1 MKTTLS
7 LFVTLLLT
15 LFAHG
20 QIITTIAGSSGT
32 SLGDG
37 GPATN
42 ASLIGPFDVA
52 LDGKGN
58 YYITDGYHDR
68 IRKVDSAG
76 TITTVAGSGMT
87 GYNGDSIL
95 ATTAMLDRPLGLVVD
110 RVGNIYFSDAYNNR
124 VRKVD
129 TAGIITTVA
138 GNGNTVYNGDN
149 IAAVSAA
156 INDPH
161 FIALDDSG
169 DLYIA
174 EYGGHRIR
182 KVSAAGIITTIAGNG
197 VAGYTG
203 DSGPATAARIN
214 TPYGIVL
221 DSGSIIFSDDLEEVV
236 RKVDASGIITT
247 IAGSHTATTLGDG
260 GPADSA
266 MLITPVGLVLDGA
279 GNLYIADASHYRV
292 RKVDKFTHIIT
303 TIAGN
308 GTLGFSGDGGLAS
321 AAAISQPAGL
331 AIDAYGNMY
340 IAAFGNQRVRFINKV
355 TLAIGSPLHYP
366 TSLKIFPNPNN
377 GSFTCIVHSEES
389 MPLQYTLTDMLGTVV
404 ATAYGNT
411 NMPALFQ
418 VSVPAGNYYIRCAT
432 PQAAAGAVISITR

>member
-15 LFAHG
+15 FYAHG

-42 ASLIGPFDVA
+42 ASLIGPYDVA

-87 GYNGDSIL
+87 GYNGDNIP
-95 ATTAMLDRPLGLVVD
+95 ATTAMLDRPVGLVVD
-110 RVGNIYFSDAYNNR
+110 RHGNIYFSDAYNNR

-138 GNGNTVYNGDN
+138 GNGNTLYNGDN
-149 IAAVSAA
+149 IAADTAA
-156 INDPH
+156 ISDPH
-161 FIALDDSG
+161 FLALDESG
-169 DLYIA
+169 NLYIT

-182 KVSAAGIITTIAGNG
+182 KVNAAGIITTIAGNG

-203 DSGPATAARIN
+203 DNGPATAARIN

-236 RKVDASGIITT
+236 RRIDNAGIITT
-247 IAGSHTATTLGDG
+247 IAGSHSATSLGDG

-266 MLITPVGLVLDGA
+266 MLITPVGLVLDFA

-292 RKVDKFTHIIT
+292 RKVDKFTHVIT

-308 GTLGFSGDGGLAS
+308 GTLGFSGDGGAAS

-331 AIDAYGNMY
+331 AIDASGNMY
-340 IAAFGNQRVRFINKV
+340 IAAFGNQRVRFISKA
-355 TLAIGSPLHYP
+355 TLAIGSPVNFA
-366 TSLKIFPNPNN
+366 TSIEIYPNPND
-377 GSFTCIVHSEES
+377 GSFTIIVRSTENL
-389 MPLQYTLTDMLGTVV
+389 PLQYTLIDMLGTVV
-404 ATAYGNT
+404 ASACGNT
-411 NMPALFQ
+411 NMPARFQ
-418 VSVPAGNYYIRCAT
+418 VSVPAGNYYMRCAI
-432 PQAAAGAVISITR
+432 PQATAGAVISIIR

>member
-15 LFAHG
+15 FYAHG

-87 GYNGDSIL
+87 GYNGDNIP
-95 ATTAMLDRPLGLVVD
+95 ATTAMLDKPIGILVD
-110 RVGNIYFSDAYNNR
+110 HQGNIYFSDAFNHR

-129 TAGIITTVA
+129 TAGTITTIA

-161 FIALDDSG
+161 FLALDDSG
-169 DLYIA
+169 NLFIA
-174 EYGGHRIR
+174 EYDGHRIR
-182 KVSAAGIITTIAGNG
+182 KVNASGIISTIAGTG
-197 VAGYTG
+197 IGGY
-203 DSGPATAARIN
+203 SGEGGQATAASIN
-214 TPYGIVL
+214 MPFGIVV
-221 DSGSIIFSDDLEEVV
+221 DSGSIIFSDAQEDVV
-236 RKVDASGIITT
+236 RRVDASGIITT
-247 IAGSHTATTLGDG
+247 IAGSPLATALGDG
-260 GPADSA
+260 GPATAA
-266 MLITPVGLVLDGA
+266 MLNGPTGLTLDAA
-279 GNLYIADASHYRV
+279 GNLYIADGSLYRV
-292 RKVDKFTHIIT
+292 RRVDRYTRIIS
-303 TIAGN
+303 TIAGT
-308 GTLGFSGDGGLAS
+308 GVLGFSGDGGP
-321 AAAISQPAGL
+321 AINAQVKQPGGMAF
-331 AIDAYGNMY
+331 DSSGNMY
-340 IAAFGNQRVRFINKV
+340 IADFGNYRVRFIDNAALSV
-355 TLAIGSPLHYP
+355 AFPSP
-366 TSLKIFPNPNN
+366 SAASISVFPNPSS
-377 GSFTCIVHSEES
+377 GSFTIIVRSTENL
-389 MPLQYTLTDMLGTVV
+389 PLQYTLIDMLGTVV
-404 ATAYGNT
+404 ASACGNT
-411 NMPALFQ
+411 NMPARFQ
-418 VSVPAGNYYIRCAT
+418 VSVPAGNYYMRCESPRAV
-432 PQAAAGAVISITR
+432 AGVVISITR

>member
-7 LFVTLLLT
+7 IFVTLLLT
-15 LFAHG
+15 FYAHG

-42 ASLIGPFDVA
+42 ASLIGPYDVA

-87 GYNGDSIL
+87 GYNGDNIP
-95 ATTAMLDRPLGLVVD
+95 ATTAMLDRPVGLVVD
-110 RVGNIYFSDAYNNR
+110 RHGNIYFSDAYNNR

-138 GNGNTVYNGDN
+138 GNGNTLYNGDN
-149 IAAVSAA
+149 IAADTAA
-156 INDPH
+156 ISDPH
-161 FIALDDSG
+161 FLALDESG
-169 DLYIA
+169 NLYIT

-182 KVSAAGIITTIAGNG
+182 KVNAAGIITTIAGNG

-203 DSGPATAARIN
+203 DNGPATAARIN

-221 DSGSIIFSDDLEEVV
+221 DSGSIIFSDAQEDVV
-236 RKVDASGIITT
+236 RKIDASGIITT
-247 IAGSHTATTLGDG
+247 MVGDPMATTPGDD
-260 GPADSA
+260 GPATA
-266 MLITPVGLVLDGA
+266 ARLNGPIGVALDAA
-279 GNLYIADASHYRV
+279 GNLYIGDASYYRV
-292 RKVDKFTHIIT
+292 RRVDRYTRIIS
-303 TIAGN
+303 TIAGT
-308 GTLGFSGDGGLAS
+308 GTLGFSGDGGPATN
-321 AAAISQPAGL
+321 AKVSQPAGL
-331 AIDAYGNMY
+331 AFDTSGNLY
-340 IAAFGNQRVRFINKV
+340 IADFGNFRIRLIHNAA
-355 TLAIGSPLHYP
+355 LSAGSPSMSA
-366 TSLKIFPNPNN
+366 TSISAFPNPSS
-377 GSFTCIVHSEES
+377 GLFTIMVRSTES
-389 MPLQYTLTDMLGTVV
+389 LPLRYTLTDMLGTAV

-411 NMPALFQ
+411 NMPARFQ
-418 VSVPAGNYYIRCAT
+418 VSVPAGNYYMRCAS
-432 PQAAAGAVISITR
+432 PRAVAGVVISITR